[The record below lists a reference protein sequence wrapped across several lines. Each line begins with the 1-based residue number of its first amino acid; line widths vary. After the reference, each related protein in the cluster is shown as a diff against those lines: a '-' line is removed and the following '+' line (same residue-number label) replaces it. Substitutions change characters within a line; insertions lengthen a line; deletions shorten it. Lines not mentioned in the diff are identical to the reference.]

1 MSQPVTL
8 QLTEA
13 DKQLLLEIARNA
25 VTSYLAG
32 RTPILPEVPPGVL
45 TEPCGMFVS
54 LHKGQELRG
63 CIGNIYAASPLYR
76 TAAEC
81 AIAAAVG
88 DPRFMPLTPA
98 ELATVEFEISVLSP
112 LERVLDVRNI
122 VIGKHGLLISKNNAR
137 GLLLP
142 QVAAT
147 FGWDRERFLQE
158 TCKKAGLKPDD
169 WQHDATIQSF
179 SALVFSEKQFH
190 MTFSSRG

>member
-1 MSQPVTL
+1 
-8 QLTEA
+8 
-13 DKQLLLEIARNA
+13 
-25 VTSYLAG
+25 
-32 RTPILPEVPPGVL
+32 
-45 TEPCGMFVS
+45 
-54 LHKGQELRG
+54 
-63 CIGNIYAASPLYR
+63 
-76 TAAEC
+76 
-81 AIAAAVG
+81 
-88 DPRFMPLTPA
+88 MPLTPA

>member
-1 MSQPVTL
+1 
-8 QLTEA
+8 
-13 DKQLLLEIARNA
+13 
-25 VTSYLAG
+25 
-32 RTPILPEVPPGVL
+32 
-45 TEPCGMFVS
+45 
-54 LHKGQELRG
+54 
-63 CIGNIYAASPLYR
+63 
-76 TAAEC
+76 
-81 AIAAAVG
+81 
-88 DPRFMPLTPA
+88 MPLTPA

-122 VIGKHGLLISKNNAR
+122 VIGKHGLMISKNNAR

-147 FGWDRERFLQE
+147 FGWDTERFLQE

-169 WQHDATIQSF
+169 WQSDATIQSF